1 MAIAKLR
8 KVRIIFPRLWTPN
21 DKGKYLCNVLIPKDS
36 PAYQEIMRAMKEA
49 WAAGRDKFGA
59 DSFCQNPTMAQLL
72 NRAYVKVEG
81 GLDSKGNPVPEYY
94 AGCIGFCAN
103 ARKPVPVID
112 AGGNPVADGD
122 SRVYD
127 GQIANVSLD
136 ISAVKK
142 DNNPCLGRYLRSVM
156 ILSGGDKIDTGYSDQ
171 IDAASE
177 WADEITPDAF
187 DCVPF

>member
-21 DKGKYLCNVLIPKDS
+21 DKGKYLCNVLIQKDS

-59 DSFCQNPTMAQLL
+59 DSFCQNPTMAQFL

-81 GLDSKGNPVPEYY
+81 GLDSKGNPVPDYY

-112 AGGNPVADGD
+112 AGGNPVSEGD

-127 GQIANVSLD
+127 GQFATVSL
-136 ISAVKK
+136 A
-142 DNNPCLGRYLRSVM
+142 
-156 ILSGGDKIDTGYSDQ
+156 GGDKSDTGYSDQ